1 MKSEKLYQKITKLI
15 QKQGFKELKLDNV
28 IETKYV
34 KDENLKKYLFTF
46 RDEKAN
52 KTYALRPD
60 LSLMSLI
67 QFSKSKNT
75 NKSKISYSGESYRK
89 NKTIN
94 SQIGWEIYNSN
105 NQSDEYEVIKNSI
118 EVYKKITKKKGY
130 LRIGNLELF
139 SSVVNQLQLP
149 IRWKQRIVDQRYDP
163 KYLYEILKRLET
175 NKDLLDESKI
185 AIDKKLYNKM
195 KKLDPNTIIA
205 SRSVKDIL
213 SRFETK
219 VYKQPRPLDGK
230 RSVQI
235 IKKFLK
241 LKCPIEKA
249 PKLLSAFFEKYKL
262 NIKISKD
269 YFPIRKNNIKNLKIE
284 YSSSEIPEVEI
295 YSGLYFSIINKKLI
309 KIISGG
315 CFNTLSSSL
324 GLRPINAVG
333 AAINLS

>member
-1 MKSEKLYQKITKLI
+1 MKSEKLYQRITKLI
-15 QKQGFKELKLDNV
+15 QKQGFKELKLDPV
-28 IETKYV
+28 IETKYIR
-34 KDENLKKYLFTF
+34 DENLKKYLFTF
-46 RDEKAN
+46 RDDKAN

-89 NKTIN
+89 NKTTN

-118 EVYKKITKKKGY
+118 KVYKKITNKKGY
-130 LRIGNLELF
+130 LRINNLELLA
-139 SSVVNQLQLP
+139 SIVNQLAIP
-149 IRWKQRIVDQRYDP
+149 SRWKIRVLNEIYNK
-163 KYLYEILKRLET
+163 KYFYEILKRLET
-175 NKDLLDESKI
+175 NIDEAKVE
-185 AIDKKLYNKM
+185 IDKKLYNKM
-195 KKLDPNTIIA
+195 KKLDPNRIIGN
-205 SRSVKDIL
+205 RTVKDIL

-230 RSVQI
+230 RSVKI

-249 PKLLSAFFEKYKL
+249 PKLLSDFFKKNEL
-262 NIKISKD
+262 NIKISND
-269 YFPIRKNNIKNLKIE
+269 YFPIRKNNFGNLRIE
-284 YSSSEIPEVEI
+284 FNSSEIPAVEI
-295 YSGLYFSIINKKLI
+295 YSGLYFSIINQKFG

-315 CFNTLSSSL
+315 VFNKLSSSL

-333 AAINLS
+333 AAIHLS

>member
-1 MKSEKLYQKITKLI
+1 MKSEKLYQRITKLI
-15 QKQGFKELKLDNV
+15 QKQGFKELKLDPV

-34 KDENLKKYLFTF
+34 RDENLKKYLFTF
-46 RDEKAN
+46 RDDKAN

-75 NKSKISYSGESYRK
+75 KKSKISYSGESYRK

-94 SQIGWEIYNSN
+94 SQIGWEIYNSK
-105 NQSDEYEVIKNSI
+105 NQLDEYEVIRNSI

-130 LRIGNLELF
+130 LRINNLELLA
-139 SSVVNQLQLP
+139 SIVNQLAIP
-149 IRWKQRIVDQRYDP
+149 SRWKHRIVNEIYNK
-163 KYLYEILKRLET
+163 KYFYEVLKRLET
-175 NKDLLDESKI
+175 NIDEAKVE
-185 AIDKKLYNKM
+185 IDKKLYNKM
-195 KKLDPNTIIA
+195 KKLDPNKIIGN
-205 SRSVKDIL
+205 RTVKDIL

-230 RSVQI
+230 RSVKI

-249 PKLLSAFFEKYKL
+249 PKLLSDFFKKNEL
-262 NIKISKD
+262 NIKISND
-269 YFPIRKNNIKNLKIE
+269 YFPIRKNNFGNLRIE
-284 YSSSEIPEVEI
+284 FNSSEIPAVEI
-295 YSGLYFSIINKKLI
+295 YSGLYFSIINQKFG

-315 CFNTLSSSL
+315 VFNKLSSSL

-333 AAINLS
+333 AAIHLS

>member
-1 MKSEKLYQKITKLI
+1 
-15 QKQGFKELKLDNV
+15 
-28 IETKYV
+28 
-34 KDENLKKYLFTF
+34 
-46 RDEKAN
+46 
-52 KTYALRPD
+52 
-60 LSLMSLI
+60 
-67 QFSKSKNT
+67 
-75 NKSKISYSGESYRK
+75 
-89 NKTIN
+89 
-94 SQIGWEIYNSN
+94 
-105 NQSDEYEVIKNSI
+105 
-118 EVYKKITKKKGY
+118 
-130 LRIGNLELF
+130 
-139 SSVVNQLQLP
+139 
-149 IRWKQRIVDQRYDP
+149 
-163 KYLYEILKRLET
+163 
-175 NKDLLDESKI
+175 
-185 AIDKKLYNKM
+185 M

-205 SRSVKDIL
+205 SRSVKYIL

-249 PKLLSAFFEKYKL
+249 PKSLSAFFEKYKL

-284 YSSSEIPEVEI
+284 YSSSEIPDVEI

>member
-52 KTYALRPD
+52 KTYSLRPD

-89 NKTIN
+89 NKTTN

-118 EVYKKITKKKGY
+118 KVYKKITKKKGY

-149 IRWKQRIVDQRYDP
+149 TRWKQRIVDQMYDK
-163 KYLYEILKRLET
+163 KYLYEILKRLEI
-175 NKDLLDESKI
+175 NDLDESKI
-185 AIDKKLYNKM
+185 KIDKKLYNKM
-195 KKLDPNTIIA
+195 KKLDPDKIIA
-205 SRSVKDIL
+205 NRTVKDIL

-219 VYKQPRPLDGK
+219 IYKQPRPLDGK
-230 RSVQI
+230 RSVKI
-235 IKKFLK
+235 IKNFLK
-241 LKCPIEKA
+241 LCCPIEEA
-249 PKLLSAFFEKYKL
+249 PKLLSDFFEKNKL
-262 NIKISKD
+262 NIKIAND
-269 YFPIRKNNIKNLKIE
+269 YFPIRKNKVGNLRIE
-284 YSSSEIPEVEI
+284 YNSSEIPDVEI
-295 YSGLYFSIINKKLI
+295 YSGLYFSISNQKFI

-315 CFNTLSSSL
+315 AFNKLSSSL

-333 AAINLS
+333 AAIHLS

>member
-15 QKQGFKELKLDNV
+15 QKQGFKELKLDPV
-28 IETKYV
+28 IETKYIR
-34 KDENLKKYLFTF
+34 DENLKKYLFTF

-67 QFSKSKNT
+67 QFSKTKNT

-89 NKTIN
+89 NKTTN

-139 SSVVNQLQLP
+139 SSVVNQLELP
-149 IRWKQRIVDQRYDP
+149 SRWKQRIVDQIYNK
-163 KYLYEILKRLET
+163 KYFYEILRTLE
-175 NKDLLDESKI
+175 NNEGLDEFKI

-284 YSSSEIPEVEI
+284 YSSSEIPDVEI

>member
-1 MKSEKLYQKITKLI
+1 MKSEKLYQRITKLI
-15 QKQGFKELKLDNV
+15 QKQGFKELKLDPV
-28 IETKYV
+28 IETKYIR
-34 KDENLKKYLFTF
+34 DENLKKYLFTF

-52 KTYALRPD
+52 KTYSLRPD

-89 NKTIN
+89 NKTTN

-149 IRWKQRIVDQRYDP
+149 TRWKQRIVDQMYDK
-163 KYLYEILKRLET
+163 KYFYEILKRLET
-175 NKDLLDESKI
+175 NKDLDESKI
-185 AIDKKLYNKM
+185 KIDKKLYNKM
-195 KKLDPNTIIA
+195 KKLDPDTIIA
-205 SRSVKDIL
+205 NRTVKDIL

-219 VYKQPRPLDGK
+219 VYKQPRPLNGK

-235 IKKFLK
+235 IKRFLK
-241 LKCPIEKA
+241 LRCPIEKA
-249 PKLLSAFFEKYKL
+249 PKLLSDFFEKNKL
-262 NIKISKD
+262 NIKIAND
-269 YFPIRKNNIKNLKIE
+269 YFPIRKNNIGNLRIE
-284 YSSSEIPEVEI
+284 YNSSEIPDVEI
-295 YSGLYFSIINKKLI
+295 YSSLYFSISNKKFV

-315 CFNTLSSSL
+315 RFNSLSSSL
-324 GLRPINAVG
+324 NLRPINAVG